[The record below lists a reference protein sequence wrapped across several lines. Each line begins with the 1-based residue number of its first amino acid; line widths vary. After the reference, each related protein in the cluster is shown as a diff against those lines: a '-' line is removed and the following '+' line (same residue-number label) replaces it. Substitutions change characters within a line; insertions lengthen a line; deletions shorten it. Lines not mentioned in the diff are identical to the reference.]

1 MGIKNLNR
9 FLQSNC
15 QPAIRQIT
23 LWELKGKTI
32 AIDALIY
39 MYRFKADGGLIE
51 GIYQMVSLIQYYGV
65 TPMFVFDGKPPPE
78 KEETLRRRREE
89 KAAAEREYNKAQKRL
104 RELKTDEN
112 ADTSD
117 LEAEIDT
124 LRRKFVRITG
134 KDLADVKM
142 LLTAMGA
149 SYYESDGESD
159 GICARLVH
167 KKVAYAC
174 LSEDMD
180 MFVYGCGRVLR
191 YLSLLKAT
199 VVMYD
204 LNAIL
209 KILGISFSDFK
220 SICVLAGTDYSE
232 QSGISYDLNRAL
244 KTYSKYSRSNETI
257 DFYDWIELW
266 SKDNIDCEALRTVHD
281 MFSITHVSI
290 SQDRLVKPR
299 ASREQMI
306 ELLEPYGF
314 VF

>member
-15 QPAIRQIT
+15 QSAIRQIT
-23 LWELKGKTI
+23 LWELKSKTI
-32 AIDALIY
+32 SIDTLIY
-39 MYRFKADGGLIE
+39 MYRFKADGGLME
-51 GIYQMVSLIQYYGV
+51 GMYQMISLIQHYGI
-65 TPMFVFDGKPPPE
+65 TPIFVFDGKPPPE
-78 KEETLRRRREE
+78 KEETLRKRREE
-89 KAAAEREYNKAQKRL
+89 KAVAEREYNTAQRRL
-104 RELKTDEN
+104 RELKNEEDE
-112 ADTSD
+112 DTAD

-134 KDLADVKM
+134 EDLAQVK
-142 LLTAMGA
+142 LLMTAMGA
-149 SYYESDGESD
+149 SFYEADCESD

-167 KKVAYAC
+167 KKIAYAC

-209 KILGISFSDFK
+209 KILGICFSDFK

-232 QSGISYDLNRAL
+232 QSGNSYDLHRAL
-244 KTYSKYSRSNETI
+244 KTYSKYSRANETI

-266 SKDNIDCEALRTVHD
+266 CKDGIDGEALGIVHN
-281 MFSITHVSI
+281 MFSITNVSI

-299 ASREQMI
+299 ASRVDMI
-306 ELLEPYGF
+306 ELLEPHGF

>member
-39 MYRFKADGGLIE
+39 MYRFKADDGLIE
-51 GIYQMVSLIQYYGV
+51 GMYQMVSLIQHYGI
-65 TPMFVFDGKPPPE
+65 TPLFVFDGKPPPE
-78 KEETLRRRREE
+78 KEDTLKRRREE
-89 KAAAEREYNKAQKRL
+89 KASAERDYNNAQKRL
-104 RELKTDEN
+104 RELKKDEN
-112 ADTSD
+112 EDTAD
-117 LEAEIDT
+117 LEAEIDA
-124 LRRKFVRITG
+124 LRRKFVRIRG
-134 KDLADVKM
+134 EDIAQVKLLLAS
-142 LLTAMGA
+142 MGA
-149 SYYESDGESD
+149 SYYEANGESD

-167 KKVAYAC
+167 KKIAFAC

-204 LNAIL
+204 LKSIL
-209 KILGISFSDFK
+209 KLLGISFSDFK
-220 SICVLAGTDYSE
+220 SICILAGTDYSE

-266 SKDNIDCEALRTVHD
+266 NKDKIDCQALRSIYD

-290 SQDRLVKPR
+290 SEDRLIKSR
-299 ASREQMI
+299 ANRQQMI

>member
-15 QPAIRQIT
+15 KSAIRQIT

-32 AIDALIY
+32 AIDTLIY
-39 MYRFKADGGLIE
+39 MYRFKADGGLME
-51 GIYQMVSLIQYYGV
+51 GMYQMISLIQHYGI
-65 TPMFVFDGKPPPE
+65 TPIFVFDGKPPPE
-78 KEETLRRRREE
+78 KEETLRKRREE
-89 KAAAEREYNKAQKRL
+89 KASAEREYNNAQRRL
-104 RELKTDEN
+104 RELKKDEDQ
-112 ADTSD
+112 DTAD
-117 LEAEIDT
+117 LEAEIDS

-134 KDLADVKM
+134 EDLAEVKM
-142 LLTAMGA
+142 LMTAMGA
-149 SYYESDGESD
+149 SIYEADGESD

-167 KKVAYAC
+167 KKIAHAC

-209 KILGISFSDFK
+209 KILGINFSDFK

-232 QSGISYDLNRAL
+232 QSGTSYDLNRAL

-266 SKDNIDCEALRTVHD
+266 NKNTVDCDALKYIYN
-281 MFSITHVSI
+281 MFSITNVTI

-299 ASREQMI
+299 ACRKQMI